1 VSAPR
6 RHQGGRTRDPFA
18 RPRRDRPGREGASA
32 LGGEQIEGRN
42 AVLEL
47 LRVERRRTHQLLV
60 QADLDSAQVLEEILE
75 LAKEQRVPVRTVRA
89 DELDDLARSEVHQG
103 VIARADALEPVTL
116 DDLVASQGTPP
127 FLLVLDG
134 VTDPHNLGAVLRS
147 ALGAGV
153 TGAVL
158 PKHRSAHVTPTVAK
172 AAAGAI
178 EHLDIALVA
187 GIPSALER
195 LSRLKVWSVGL
206 AADGDVDLDGVEVM
220 TEPLAIVLGAEGAGL
235 SSLTRTR
242 CDVLA
247 RIELTGPIES
257 LNVSAAGAV
266 ACFAVSRAR
275 RGVAGDRL
283 SQEHRRADRVWPR
296 DL

>member
-1 VSAPR
+1 LTGPPR
-6 RHQGGRTRDPFA
+6 RQRSGS
-18 RPRRDRPGREGASA
+18 EGASA

-47 LRVERRRTHQLLV
+47 LSVERRRTNELFM
-60 QADLDSAQVLEEILE
+60 QADLDNAQVLDEILD
-75 LAKEQRVPVRTVRA
+75 LAREQRVPVRTVRA
-89 DELDDLARSEVHQG
+89 YELDDLARSEVHQG
-103 VIARADALEPVTL
+103 VIARADALEPVAL
-116 DDLVASQGTPP
+116 DDLVAEHGAPP

-153 TGAVL
+153 TGVVL

-178 EHLDIALVA
+178 EHLDIALVP

-206 AADGDVDLDGVEVM
+206 AADGDVDLDGVQVL
-220 TEPLAIVLGAEGAGL
+220 TEPVALVLGAEGSGL
-235 SSLTRTR
+235 SSLTRAR

-247 RIELTGPIES
+247 RIELAGPIES

-275 RGVAGDRL
+275 RLDGADQDL
-283 SQEHRRADRVWPR
+283 SSRR
-296 DL
+296 

>member
-1 VSAPR
+1 
-6 RHQGGRTRDPFA
+6 
-18 RPRRDRPGREGASA
+18 
-32 LGGEQIEGRN
+32 L
-42 AVLEL
+42 
-47 LRVERRRTHQLLV
+47 VE
-60 QADLDSAQVLEEILE
+60 E
-75 LAKEQRVPVRTVRA
+75 
-89 DELDDLARSEVHQG
+89 RS
-103 VIARADALEPVTL
+103 
-116 DDLVASQGTPP
+116 TPP

-153 TGAVL
+153 TGIVL

-178 EHLDIALVA
+178 EHLEIALVP

-206 AADGDVDLDGVEVM
+206 AADGDADLDDVQVL
-220 TEPLAIVLGAEGAGL
+220 TEPVALVLGAEGAGL
-235 SSLTRTR
+235 SSLTRAR
-242 CDVLA
+242 CDVVA
-247 RIELTGPIES
+247 RIELTGPVES

-275 RGVAGDRL
+275 RA
-283 SQEHRRADRVWPR
+283 
-296 DL
+296 

>member
-1 VSAPR
+1 LS
-6 RHQGGRTRDPFA
+6 
-18 RPRRDRPGREGASA
+18 
-32 LGGEQIEGRN
+32 
-42 AVLEL
+42 
-47 LRVERRRTHQLLV
+47 VERRRTHELFM
-60 QADLDSAQVLEEILE
+60 QADLASAQVLDEILD
-75 LAKEQRVPVRTVRA
+75 LAREQRVPVRTVRA
-89 DELDDLARSEVHQG
+89 YELDDLARSEVHQG
-103 VIARADALEPVTL
+103 VIARADALEPVAL
-116 DDLVASQGTPP
+116 DDLVAEHGVPP

-153 TGAVL
+153 TGVVL

-178 EHLDIALVA
+178 EHLDIALVP

-195 LSRLKVWSVGL
+195 LSRRKVWSVGL
-206 AADGDVDLDGVEVM
+206 AADGDADLDGVQVL
-220 TEPLAIVLGAEGAGL
+220 TEPVALVLGAEGSGL
-235 SSLTRTR
+235 SSLTRAR

-247 RIELTGPIES
+247 RIELVGPVES

-275 RGVAGDRL
+275 RLDGAF
-283 SQEHRRADRVWPR
+283 RVLPSR
-296 DL
+296 N

>member
-1 VSAPR
+1 M
-6 RHQGGRTRDPFA
+6 
-18 RPRRDRPGREGASA
+18 
-32 LGGEQIEGRN
+32 
-42 AVLEL
+42 
-47 LRVERRRTHQLLV
+47 
-60 QADLDSAQVLEEILE
+60 QADLDNSPVLDEILD
-75 LAKEQRVPVRTVRA
+75 LAREQRVPVRTVRA
-89 DELDDLARSEVHQG
+89 YELDDLARSEVHQG
-103 VIARADALEPVTL
+103 VIAHAEALETVSLDALVEER
-116 DDLVASQGTPP
+116 STPP

-153 TGAVL
+153 TGIVL

-178 EHLDIALVA
+178 EHLDFALVP

-206 AADGDVDLDGVEVM
+206 AADGDADLDEVQVL
-220 TEPLAIVLGAEGAGL
+220 TEPVALVLGAEGSGL
-235 SSLTRTR
+235 SSLTRAR
-242 CDVLA
+242 CDVVA
-247 RIELTGPIES
+247 RIELRGPVES

-275 RGVAGDRL
+275 RA
-283 SQEHRRADRVWPR
+283 
-296 DL
+296 

>member
-1 VSAPR
+1 M
-6 RHQGGRTRDPFA
+6 
-18 RPRRDRPGREGASA
+18 
-32 LGGEQIEGRN
+32 
-42 AVLEL
+42 
-47 LRVERRRTHQLLV
+47 
-60 QADLDSAQVLEEILE
+60 QADLDRSPVLAEILD
-75 LAKEQRVPVRTVRA
+75 LAREQRVPVRTVGA
-89 DELDDLARSEVHQG
+89 YELDDLARSEVHQG
-103 VIARADALEPVTL
+103 VIARAEALEPVSL
-116 DDLVASQGTPP
+116 DALVEERSTTP

-153 TGAVL
+153 TGIVL

-206 AADGDVDLDGVEVM
+206 AADGDVVLDEVQVL
-220 TEPLAIVLGAEGAGL
+220 TEPVALVLGAEGSGL
-235 SSLTRTR
+235 ASLTRAR
-242 CDVLA
+242 CDVVA

-275 RGVAGDRL
+275 R
-283 SQEHRRADRVWPR
+283 S
-296 DL
+296 

>member
-1 VSAPR
+1 MSPSR
-6 RHQGGRTRDPFA
+6 RQQGGRGRDPFT
-18 RPRRDRPGREGASA
+18 RSPRRQRSDSEGAST

-42 AVLEL
+42 AVYEL
-47 LRVERRRTHQLLV
+47 LSVERRRTNELFIQV
-60 QADLDSAQVLEEILE
+60 DLDDARVLDEILD
-75 LAKEQRVPVRTVRA
+75 LAREQRVPVRTVRA
-89 DELDDLARSEVHQG
+89 YELDDFARSEVHQG
-103 VIARADALEPVTL
+103 VIARADALESVEL
-116 DDLVASQGTPP
+116 DDLVADHGAPP

-153 TGAVL
+153 TGVVL
-158 PKHRSAHVTPTVAK
+158 PKHRSAHVTATVAK

-178 EHLDIALVA
+178 EHLDIALVP

-206 AADGDVDLDGVEVM
+206 AADGDVDLDGVQVL
-220 TEPLAIVLGAEGAGL
+220 TEPVALVLGAEGSGL
-235 SSLTRTR
+235 SSLTRAR

-247 RIELTGPIES
+247 RIELAGPVES

-275 RGVAGDRL
+275 RLDSAGQDL
-283 SQEHRRADRVWPR
+283 SSRR
-296 DL
+296 

>member
-1 VSAPR
+1 VSATKR
-6 RHQGGRTRDPFA
+6 YQGGHSRDPFT
-18 RPRRDRPGREGASA
+18 RPPRRQRPSSERASA

-42 AVLEL
+42 AVREL
-47 LRVERRRTHQLLV
+47 LSVERRRTNELFI
-60 QADLDSAQVLEEILE
+60 QADLDNSAVLDEILE
-75 LAKEQRVPVRTVRA
+75 LAREQRVPVRTVRA
-89 DELDDLARSEVHQG
+89 YELDDLARSEVHQG
-103 VIARADALEPVTL
+103 VIARADALESVAL
-116 DDLVASQGTPP
+116 DALVEERATPP

-153 TGAVL
+153 SGIVL

-178 EHLDIALVA
+178 EHLDIALVP

-206 AADGDVDLDGVEVM
+206 AADGDVDLDDVQVL
-220 TEPLAIVLGAEGAGL
+220 TEPVALVLGAEGSGL
-235 SSLTRTR
+235 SSLTRAR
-242 CDVLA
+242 CEVVA

-275 RGVAGDRL
+275 RV
-283 SQEHRRADRVWPR
+283 
-296 DL
+296 

>member
-1 VSAPR
+1 MSPSR
-6 RHQGGRTRDPFA
+6 RQQGGRGRDPFT
-18 RPRRDRPGREGASA
+18 RSPRRQRSDSEGAST

-42 AVLEL
+42 AVYEL
-47 LRVERRRTHQLLV
+47 LSVERRRTNELFIQG
-60 QADLDSAQVLEEILE
+60 DLDDARVLDEILD
-75 LAKEQRVPVRTVRA
+75 LAREQRVPVRTVRA
-89 DELDDLARSEVHQG
+89 YELDDFARSEVHQG
-103 VIARADALEPVTL
+103 VIARADALESVEL
-116 DDLVASQGTPP
+116 DDLVADHGAPP

-153 TGAVL
+153 TGVVL
-158 PKHRSAHVTPTVAK
+158 PKHRSAHVTATVAK

-178 EHLDIALVA
+178 EHLDIALVP

-206 AADGDVDLDGVEVM
+206 AADGDVDLDGVQVL
-220 TEPLAIVLGAEGAGL
+220 TEPVALVLGAEGSGL
-235 SSLTRTR
+235 SSLTRAR

-247 RIELTGPIES
+247 RIELAGPVES

-275 RGVAGDRL
+275 RLDSAGQDL
-283 SQEHRRADRVWPR
+283 SSRR
-296 DL
+296 

>member
-1 VSAPR
+1 MTPAKRRQVS
-6 RHQGGRTRDPFA
+6 HSRDPSFA
-18 RPRRDRPGREGASA
+18 RPPRRERSGSEGASA
-32 LGGEQIEGRN
+32 LGGDQIEGRN
-42 AVLEL
+42 AVREL
-47 LRVERRRTHQLLV
+47 LSVERRRTNELFM
-60 QADLDSAQVLEEILE
+60 QADLDNSPVLDEILE
-75 LAKEQRVPVRTVRA
+75 LAREQRVSVRTVRA
-89 DELDDLARSEVHQG
+89 YELDDLARSEVHQG
-103 VIARADALEPVTL
+103 VIARADALEPVSL
-116 DDLVASQGTPP
+116 DDLLGEQAAPA

-153 TGAVL
+153 TGIVL

-178 EHLDIALVA
+178 EHLDIALVP

-206 AADGDVDLDGVEVM
+206 DADGDVDLDGVQVL
-220 TEPLAIVLGAEGAGL
+220 TEPVALVLGAEGSGL
-235 SSLTRTR
+235 SSLARAR
-242 CDVLA
+242 CDVVA
-247 RIELTGPIES
+247 RIELAGPVES

-275 RGVAGDRL
+275 RLAAAG
-283 SQEHRRADRVWPR
+283 R
-296 DL
+296 DLSPNR

>member
-1 VSAPR
+1 VHGGRAARDVSAAR
-6 RHQGGRTRDPFA
+6 RHQGGHSRPFA
-18 RPRRDRPGREGASA
+18 GPPRRQRQGSEGASA

-42 AVLEL
+42 AVREL
-47 LRVERRRTHQLLV
+47 LSVERRRTHELFL
-60 QADLDSAQVLEEILE
+60 QADLEHAPVLDEILE
-75 LAKEQRVPVRTVRA
+75 LAREQRVPVRTVRGY
-89 DELDDLARSEVHQG
+89 ELDDLARSEVHQG
-103 VIARADALEPVTL
+103 VIARAEALEPVAL
-116 DDLVASQGTPP
+116 DDLVEERRAPS

-134 VTDPHNLGAVLRS
+134 VTDPHNLGAVFRS

-153 TGAVL
+153 TGIVL

-178 EHLDIALVA
+178 EHLDIALVP

-206 AADGDVDLDGVEVM
+206 AADGDVDLDGVQVL
-220 TEPLAIVLGAEGAGL
+220 TEPVALVLGAEGSGL
-235 SSLTRTR
+235 SSLTRAR
-242 CDVLA
+242 CDVVA
-247 RIELTGPIES
+247 RIELSGPVES

-275 RGVAGDRL
+275 RI
-283 SQEHRRADRVWPR
+283 
-296 DL
+296 